1 MTHAAADVEHA
12 FSRKRQ
18 AHRLQIRHSSMIDG
32 KRVGSVEDFEP
43 AMAPDALA
51 LVIAPPDVD
60 RIRQLRRQ
68 RGRWFG
74 LEFAKEVFHRAMSFE
89 LRASSKTLCPV
100 LVLSSK
106 LIARSSFMPFE
117 SDRTILNR

>member
-18 AHRLQIRHSSMIDG
+18 AHRLQIRDSSVIDG
-32 KRVGSVEDFEP
+32 KRIGSVEDFEP

-60 RIRQLRRQ
+60 RIRQLLRQ
-68 RGRWFG
+68 RGRWFVSQFC
-74 LEFAKEVFHRAMSFE
+74 E
-89 LRASSKTLCPV
+89 
-100 LVLSSK
+100 
-106 LIARSSFMPFE
+106 
-117 SDRTILNR
+117 